1 MRLVWMVTFV
11 FAVLVVLFVVANVAP
26 VSVGMWPFDTRIE
39 VPLAVA
45 ALAVAAVFY
54 LLGATV
60 TWASAVSARRRARK
74 LASSVEALQA
84 EIASLKDKLR
94 QSEAARAEG
103 SVSSA
108 ALAPT
113 R

>member
-1 MRLVWMVTFV
+1 MRLVWLVTLV

-26 VSVGMWPFDTRIE
+26 VSVGLWPFDTRVE

-60 TWASAVSARRRARK
+60 TWVSAVSARRRARK
-74 LASSVEALQA
+74 LAASVEALQA
-84 EIASLKDKLR
+84 EIAALKDKLR
-94 QSEAARAEG
+94 QAEAAKAAPSG
-103 SVSSA
+103 ST
-108 ALAPT
+108 ALAPA